1 MSRKDFVHLIEENML
16 ILDRLSGQLKRTQ
29 SLGFPRQQLMVL
41 VRLHIGGPACLK
53 DIAAREHVPT
63 PNLCTTFRKLEANGL
78 VQRTIDDKDRR
89 NTWYAV
95 TPVGEHIAM
104 AAMEKLRAEIESLF
118 AGMSAADERD
128 LTAALKTMNSI
139 LSKMESKNA

>member
-1 MSRKDFVHLIEENML
+1 MSRKDFVHLIEDNII
-16 ILDRLSGQLKRTQ
+16 ILDRLSDRIKRAP
-29 SLGFPRQQLMVL
+29 SLGFPRQQLTVL

-95 TPVGEHIAM
+95 TPVGQHIAL
-104 AAMEKLRAEIESLF
+104 AAMEKLRSEIETVF
-118 AGMSAADERD
+118 AGLSAEDESA
-128 LTAALKTMNSI
+128 LVASLKTINGI
-139 LSKMESKNA
+139 LSKMENKNA